1 MHIEDVKY
9 NLIMQGI
16 SEEEIKSK
24 YLSKNEDVQLSC
36 TVVKINK
43 FGISQSR
50 YLLITNNYIFNLSK
64 SGKILISNI
73 DL

>member
-24 YLSKNEDVQLSC
+24 YLSKNEDV
-36 TVVKINK
+36 
-43 FGISQSR
+43 
-50 YLLITNNYIFNLSK
+50 
-64 SGKILISNI
+64 
-73 DL
+73 